1 MRWINVQPAIQSELN
16 QKNKYCILMHI
27 YGILKNVIFE
37 CICRERMETHI
48 ERVDLWTQWGKE
60 REG

>member
-37 CICRERMETHI
+37 RICRERMETYI

-60 REG
+60 RVG

>member
-27 YGILKNVIFE
+27 YVILKNVIVE
-37 CICRERMETHI
+37 SICRERMETHI